1 MTAPQPRRLEA
12 EQVKALLASQ
22 SNDLLAYLLPGG
34 RMVSGE
40 YRARG
45 PDGSLWAVQVTGSKA
60 GAWISGQA
68 GLAGRSYLSLIR
80 DIACDGDHLRAY
92 KFALQFIGEDTAP
105 LPRATPRAVRPIAA
119 PDPASNGLGIYL
131 HADEFNWNN
140 PVGRYLQNR
149 GIEPELFD
157 RPIRVLRY
165 HRTLH
170 NAECRAA
177 LPGMLAAIVDPQ
189 TSRQIALHRT
199 WLDGPPWRKAA
210 VRTPKKVLGP
220 YGGGLIPLTRGASG
234 CAWRKAPDGDWLLL
248 AEGIENALAVAGDE
262 PDYRA
267 AAYVSAN
274 NLLQLRL
281 PAAFKKICLVVDR
294 DGENWSVT
302 EDREI
307 ALEQWRTEG
316 RSVGIWEPPE
326 GVKDAADYV
335 KEYS

>member
-1 MTAPQPRRLEA
+1 MTAPRRLDA
-12 EQVKALLASQ
+12 EQVKALLTSQ
-22 SNDLLAYLLPGG
+22 SADLLALLLPGG
-34 RMVSGE
+34 RTVGGE

-45 PDGSLWAVQVTGSKA
+45 PDGSTWAVQVTGSKA
-60 GAWISGQA
+60 GAWISGSA

-80 DIACDGDHLRAY
+80 DIACEGDHLRAY
-92 KFALQFIGEDTAP
+92 KFALRFVGEDVTVP
-105 LPRATPRAVRPIAA
+105 LPRTLPRAVPRPADA
-119 PDPASNGLGIYL
+119 DPRDNGLGIYL
-131 HADEFNWNN
+131 HGEPFDWTN
-140 PVGRYLQNR
+140 PVGLYLQNR
-149 GIEPELFD
+149 GIDPALFE

-170 NAECRAA
+170 NAESGRL

-189 TSRQIALHRT
+189 TSKQIALHRT

-210 VRTPKKVLGP
+210 VRTPKKVWGP
-220 YGGGLIPLTRGASG
+220 FGGGLIPLTRGHSG
-234 CAWRKAPDGDWLLL
+234 KPWKQAPDGDCLLL

-262 PDYRA
+262 PDYRC

-274 NLLQLRL
+274 NLVQLRL
-281 PAAFKKICLVVDR
+281 PDAFRTICLVIDR

-307 ALEQWRTEG
+307 ALEQWRLEG
-316 RSVGIWEPPE
+316 RSVGLWEPPE